1 MKLKSKPTQG
11 QAVVPNQGGG
21 PAYSQCQEG
30 LGEVIVCLRNY
41 GGQQKA
47 QPDACS
53 PEEHSITKKTLVRKV
68 LALF

>member
-1 MKLKSKPTQG
+1 MKPKSEPTQG

-21 PAYSQCQEG
+21 PAYSQCQG
-30 LGEVIVCLRNY
+30 GFGEVTACLKNY

-53 PEEHSITKKTLVRKV
+53 PEEHSIKKTLVRKV
-68 LALF
+68 LLPF